1 MSQLSYSEFHISSD
15 QYTDG
20 NSNRPEFRLVS
31 QLQKVRK
38 IKVANAIVP
47 VSYYNV
53 NSNNNTLTWEESAGG
68 GVITSTFTPGNYTS
82 TTFATEV
89 KAKMDADTNN
99 AATYT
104 VSVSAATNKM
114 TITAGANFEIGVASS
129 SKLTGFSVATSA
141 ATSQIGD
148 NVVNLAGPNQLYL
161 RSNIA
166 TRIETQ
172 AVIKNDKIFN
182 NVLAIVPINV
192 NTFDVV
198 YKSFDY
204 TQYFDSDIDIQDVEF
219 YFTDDDDV
227 QIDFNGAPFSLS
239 LQLFRETRSSK

>member
-1 MSQLSYSEFHISSD
+1 MSNLSYTEFHCTSSEF
-15 QYTDG
+15 TDG
-20 NSNRPEFRLVS
+20 TNNRPEFRLTH

-38 IKVANAIVP
+38 IKVANAVIP

-53 NSNNNTLTWEESAGG
+53 NSNNNTFSWQESAGG
-68 GVITSTFTPGNYTS
+68 GVITSTFTAGNYTS

-89 KAKMDADTNN
+89 KTQMDADTNN

-104 VSVSAATNKM
+104 VTISTATNKM
-114 TITAGANFEIGVASS
+114 TITAGANFTIYVAVSQ
-129 SKLTGFSVATSA
+129 KLTGFTTVPSA
-141 ATSQIGD
+141 STTQIGD
-148 NVVNLAGPNQLYL
+148 NVINLAGPNQLYL

-166 TRIETQ
+166 TRIDTN
-172 AVIKNDKIFN
+172 AVVKNDKIFN

-204 TQYFDSDIDIQDVEF
+204 TQYFEADIDIQDVEF
-219 YFTDDDDV
+219 YFTDDSDV

-239 LQLFRETRSSK
+239 LQMFRETRTSK

>member
-15 QYTDG
+15 QFTDG
-20 NSNRPEFRLVS
+20 DNNRPEFRLS
-31 QLQKVRK
+31 HQLQKVRK
-38 IKVANAIVP
+38 IKVANAVVP

-53 NSNNNTLTWEESAGG
+53 NSNNNTFSWEEDAGG
-68 GVITSTFTPGNYTS
+68 GAITSTLTAGNYTS
-82 TTFATEV
+82 TTFATEL
-89 KAKMDADTNN
+89 KTQMDADTNN

-104 VSVSAATNKM
+104 VTISAATNKM
-114 TITAGANFEIGVASS
+114 TISAAANFSISVANS
-129 SKLTGFSVATSA
+129 SKLTGFSSASASATSH
-141 ATSQIGD
+141 IGAD
-148 NVVNLAGPNQLYL
+148 VVNLAGPNQLYL
-161 RSNIA
+161 RSNVA
-166 TRIETQ
+166 TRIETD

-204 TQYFDSDIDIQDVEF
+204 TQYFDADIDIQDIDF
-219 YFTDDDDV
+219 YFTDDQDT

-239 LQLFRETRSSK
+239 LQLFRETRNSF

>member
-1 MSQLSYSEFHISSD
+1 MSNLSYTEFHCTSD
-15 QYTDG
+15 QFTDG
-20 NSNRPEFRLVS
+20 TNNRPEFRLTH

-38 IKVANAIVP
+38 IKVANAVIP

-53 NSNNNTLTWEESAGG
+53 NSNNNTFSWEESAGG
-68 GVITSTFTPGNYTS
+68 GVITSTFTAGNYTS

-89 KAKMDADTNN
+89 KTQMDADTNN

-104 VSVSAATNKM
+104 VSISTATNKM
-114 TITAGANFEIGVASS
+114 TITAGANFTIYVAVSQ
-129 SKLTGFSVATSA
+129 KLTGFTTVPSA
-141 ATSQIGD
+141 STTQIGD
-148 NVVNLAGPNQLYL
+148 NVINLAGPNQLYL

-166 TRIETQ
+166 TRIDTN
-172 AVIKNDKIFN
+172 AVVKNDKIFN

-204 TQYFDSDIDIQDVEF
+204 TQYFESDIDIQDIEF
-219 YFTDDDDV
+219 YFTDDDDNI
-227 QIDFNGAPFSLS
+227 IDFNGAPFSLS
-239 LQLFRETRSSK
+239 LQMFRETRASR

>member
-1 MSQLSYSEFHISSD
+1 MSQLSYSEFHVSSD
-15 QYTDG
+15 KFTDG
-20 NSNRPEFRLVS
+20 NNNRPEFRLTH
-31 QLQKVRK
+31 QIQKVRK
-38 IKVANAIVP
+38 IKVANAVVP

-53 NSNNNTLTWEESAGG
+53 NSNNNTLVWEEIAGG
-68 GVITSTFTPGNYTS
+68 GEITSTLTPGNYTS

-89 KAKMDADTNN
+89 KTQLDADTNN

-104 VSVSAATNKM
+104 VSVSAASNKM
-114 TITAGANFEIGVASS
+114 TISAGANFTISVASS
-129 SKLTGFSVATSA
+129 SKLTGFSSASGA
-141 ATSQIGD
+141 ATSHIGAD
-148 NVVNLAGPNQLYL
+148 VVNLSGPNQLYL

-166 TRIETQ
+166 TRIDTS

-204 TQYFDSDIDIQDVEF
+204 TQYFDADIDIQDVEF
-219 YFTDDDDV
+219 YFTDDDDIE
-227 QIDFNGAPFSLS
+227 IDFNGAPFSLS
-239 LQLFRETRSSK
+239 IQLFRETRTSK